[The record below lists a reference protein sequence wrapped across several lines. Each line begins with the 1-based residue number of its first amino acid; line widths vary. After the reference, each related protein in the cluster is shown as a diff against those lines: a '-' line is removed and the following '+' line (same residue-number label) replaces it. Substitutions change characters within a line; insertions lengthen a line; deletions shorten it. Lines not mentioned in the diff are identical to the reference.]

1 MTNNGVR
8 LGNMCWIYQKSNGL
22 LKNVMG
28 GKLDWSE
35 HINRQTVIFTNYTL
49 QESVKGPRKRM
60 GMGGGGGARE
70 TISNTTKRKTV
81 Q

>member
-1 MTNNGVR
+1 
-8 LGNMCWIYQKSNGL
+8 
-22 LKNVMG
+22 MG

-60 GMGGGGGARE
+60 GMGGGGQEKLSATPQSGKPF
-70 TISNTTKRKTV
+70 KRLESELLAFCKWGEIRIAL
-81 Q
+81 